1 MCLTPRCDAASNF
14 DNVIAHLDKI
24 NSGGFEVQKQ
34 NALNAES
41 DATLYQIFTDD
52 WDWEELRYSGRTPT
66 PKWLSGLGEAATR
79 NYPLNTA
86 GGTIGL
92 DRSGGGGTYIGEDGE
107 IAGANFQ
114 RERLFF

>member
-24 NSGGFEVQKQ
+24 NKNCE
-34 NALNAES
+34 E
-41 DATLYQIFTDD
+41 TLYQTFQDD
-52 WDWEELRYSGRTPT
+52 WDWEELRFTMHVPT
-66 PKWLSGLGEAATR
+66 PEWLSGLGEEATR
-79 NYPLNTA
+79 NHPLNTA

-114 RERLFF
+114 RERLFY